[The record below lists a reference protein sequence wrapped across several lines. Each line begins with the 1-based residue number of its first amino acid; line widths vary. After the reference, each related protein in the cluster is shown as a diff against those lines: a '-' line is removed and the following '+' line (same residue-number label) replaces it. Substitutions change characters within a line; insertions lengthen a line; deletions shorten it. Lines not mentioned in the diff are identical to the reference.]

1 MPSPLTP
8 VLIGSPVAFAR
19 VIVGPLANTALP
31 VPVGSVTAECKLE
44 ELGVARNVATFV
56 PSPLTPVLIGS
67 PVAFA
72 RVIVGPLANT
82 ALPVPVGSVTAECKL
97 EELGVARNVAT
108 FVPSPLTPV
117 LIGRFVPC
125 SKFTATGMPR
135 FGVVNVGEL
144 ETTKSRPVPFIVP
157 ML

>member
-31 VPVGSVTAECKLE
+31 VPVGSVTAERKLE

-67 PVAFA
+67 PVAFP
-72 RVIVGPLANT
+72 RVTTGELANT
-82 ALPVPVGSVTAECKL
+82 KLPPPV
-97 EELGVARNVAT
+97 
-108 FVPSPLTPV
+108 
-117 LIGRFVPC
+117 
-125 SKFTATGMPR
+125 
-135 FGVVNVGEL
+135 
-144 ETTKSRPVPFIVP
+144 
-157 ML
+157 